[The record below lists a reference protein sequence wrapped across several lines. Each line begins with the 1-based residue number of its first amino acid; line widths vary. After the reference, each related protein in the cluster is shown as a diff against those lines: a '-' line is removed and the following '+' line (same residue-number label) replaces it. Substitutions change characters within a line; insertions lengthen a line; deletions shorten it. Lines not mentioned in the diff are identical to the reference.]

1 MGNRLAGIDLGTTY
15 SALAV
20 LNDIGK
26 PEIVPSSVDGWRIM
40 PSVVA
45 FTDAGEAIVGQSA
58 KNQLTSSPEHVVA
71 RVKREMG
78 NPGKTYE
85 DVAFGKPYTPIEI
98 SAMILRKLKDDC
110 TDQGEIKDVII
121 TVPAAFDEVQRKSTM
136 DAGTIA
142 GLNVLGIVNE
152 PTAAALY
159 YSSISTVNGN
169 ILVYDLG
176 GGTFDVTIIRMNG
189 GQVDVVTSKGDVN
202 LGGVDFDREILRI
215 ANKKYKEQTGQP
227 LLPDEFLESFDETRL
242 SHDEKVTLNHLM
254 DLAES
259 KKRALSK
266 EDSQNFRYKG
276 KSLPISRAEFEEAI
290 SDKIATTEMLIENAL
305 EDAKMTRND
314 IDKILLVGGSTR
326 VPAVYKSVKAFFG
339 KDPERAV
346 NVDEAVALGAA
357 IFAGMRK
364 LEQGGNVSASIA
376 QAVRKIALTEVCNRY
391 FGTLAFGINEKTGE
405 EELQNS
411 IILKKN
417 TPLPCTATETY
428 YTMVDNQRSVS
439 GEVTEC
445 EEETLDKDAVSIVG
459 KIPIDL
465 PAGLPKGSPLE
476 HTYTYDKNQRLAI
489 SIKLPNGDR
498 VKADISY
505 STSGVLMSPIEIERK
520 KADMN
525 DFVIE

>member
-26 PEIVPSSVDGWRIM
+26 PEIVPSCVDGWRIM

-227 LLPDEFLESFDETRL
+227 LRF
-242 SHDEKVTLNHLM
+242 
-254 DLAES
+254 
-259 KKRALSK
+259 
-266 EDSQNFRYKG
+266 SQ
-276 KSLPISRAEFEEAI
+276 
-290 SDKIATTEMLIENAL
+290 T
-305 EDAKMTRND
+305 
-314 IDKILLVGGSTR
+314 
-326 VPAVYKSVKAFFG
+326 
-339 KDPERAV
+339 
-346 NVDEAVALGAA
+346 
-357 IFAGMRK
+357 
-364 LEQGGNVSASIA
+364 
-376 QAVRKIALTEVCNRY
+376 
-391 FGTLAFGINEKTGE
+391 
-405 EELQNS
+405 
-411 IILKKN
+411 
-417 TPLPCTATETY
+417 
-428 YTMVDNQRSVS
+428 
-439 GEVTEC
+439 
-445 EEETLDKDAVSIVG
+445 
-459 KIPIDL
+459 
-465 PAGLPKGSPLE
+465 
-476 HTYTYDKNQRLAI
+476 
-489 SIKLPNGDR
+489 
-498 VKADISY
+498 
-505 STSGVLMSPIEIERK
+505 
-520 KADMN
+520 
-525 DFVIE
+525 